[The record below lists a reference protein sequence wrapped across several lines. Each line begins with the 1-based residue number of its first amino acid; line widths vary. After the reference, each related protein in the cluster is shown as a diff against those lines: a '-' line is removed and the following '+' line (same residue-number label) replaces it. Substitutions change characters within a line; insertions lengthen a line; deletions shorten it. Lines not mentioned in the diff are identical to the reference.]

1 MGYKEK
7 VREDIES
14 WEIWKRAIEDTK
26 SWDIRRRLEKD
37 GNKYYVVHN

>member
-7 VREDIES
+7 VREDIKS